1 MASKNAFFN
10 IRPTRRSN
18 PEARTTLDAL
28 HTYHISQIK
37 DKTNHVN
44 ELKDEITTIRE
55 KKAGCQNPIELSAIE
70 EQESEF
76 QGRIYIPTHSIE
88 IARANAFGV
97 VSDSFCGN
105 FNDLSRSLC

>member
-37 DKTNHVN
+37 DKTNHIDD
-44 ELKDEITTIRE
+44 LKTEMATVLQ
-55 KKAGCQNPIELSAIE
+55 KKGGGQNPIELSAIE
-70 EQESEF
+70 EQESELVKF
-76 QGRIYIPTHSIE
+76 FIIITIYRIKFREVLILL
-88 IARANAFGV
+88 
-97 VSDSFCGN
+97 
-105 FNDLSRSLC
+105 LSV

>member
-37 DKTNHVN
+37 DKTNHIDD
-44 ELKDEITTIRE
+44 LKTEMATVRQ
-55 KKAGCQNPIELSAIE
+55 KKGGCQNPIELSAIE
-70 EQESEF
+70 EQES
-76 QGRIYIPTHSIE
+76 
-88 IARANAFGV
+88 
-97 VSDSFCGN
+97 
-105 FNDLSRSLC
+105 